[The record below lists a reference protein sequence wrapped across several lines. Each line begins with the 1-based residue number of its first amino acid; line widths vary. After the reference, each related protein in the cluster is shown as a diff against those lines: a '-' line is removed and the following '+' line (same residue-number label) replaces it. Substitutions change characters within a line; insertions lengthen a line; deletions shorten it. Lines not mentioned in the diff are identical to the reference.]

1 MKYSYRFLKE
11 LSGTKKSAEQLARL
25 LMVHA
30 FEVEG
35 IEKFAHGLDD
45 VIIGRVVA
53 LAQHPDADKLRVAEV
68 EVGKKDIRTIV
79 CGAPNIAKGQ
89 KVAVVLP
96 GATLPGGIQ
105 IKEATLRGVKS
116 QGMICGADEL
126 GLATEHKSILVLDE
140 DAPVGASFVKYVGLD
155 DSIIEV
161 KILPDRGSD
170 ALAYQGLA
178 REIAALD
185 GYAPS
190 FGEKSLKPVK
200 VPASNRAP
208 KVVISDKVPAR
219 HSSQAKRSDLGGGCP
234 RYAGLLV
241 RGVTVGESPLW
252 LKVRLIVS
260 GLRPINN
267 IVDVT
272 NYLMLLTGQPM
283 HAFDADKIAG
293 AITVRRAKK
302 NEKLTILNGETKK
315 LSDDDLV
322 IADTK
327 HALALA
333 GVMGGQASA
342 VTAETTNIF
351 LEVANFSGSSVRRTK
366 NRHNLPTDAS
376 YRFERNLDPNLV
388 AEALREAAALL
399 PTLSGGKIVGMRDVY
414 PKEALPTKITL
425 SLNRVSNVL
434 GVKLPVFQVVQHLAL
449 LGLKVKKVASAD
461 ILMVTVPTRRPDLR
475 DEWDLI
481 EEIGRMHGYDGIE
494 ATAPRLPLTA
504 SPANPGKRL
513 ERSAKEY
520 LVSAGFDELMT
531 YSFYGDKDIVATRL
545 PLDAH
550 LELEN
555 PLNPDQKY
563 LRLSLVPL
571 HLRKAVENR
580 RHFESFDCFE
590 WGKVY
595 AKQPKT
601 KQPVEVTVLSLIS
614 VSAKKS
620 ERGLATSL
628 ASDSGKGF
636 YALKGKVEAMLEAL
650 RIDVGRV
657 TLEAGADHPEVPVLA
672 LLHPS
677 RSACYVVDGR
687 VIGMIGEIHPAVEKS
702 FGLDGRVTV
711 AGFVASELQALQTLE
726 ATFTPLQKF
735 PFALRD
741 ISLIFPRKKTVS
753 EVERLL
759 SEAGAPLLQK
769 TDLFD
774 IYEQGD
780 EKSFA
785 FHLSFGVSDR
795 TLSGAEMDE
804 AFDRIVALAGE
815 HGGRLR
821 V

>member
-200 VPASNRAP
+200 VPAPNRAP
-208 KVVISDKVPAR
+208 KVIIADKIS
-219 HSSQAKRSDLGGGCP
+219 CP

-302 NEKLTILNGETKK
+302 NEKLVILNGETKK

-333 GVMGGQASA
+333 GVMGGQFSA
-342 VTAETTNIF
+342 VTAETKNIF

-388 AEALREAAALL
+388 GEALREAAALL

-504 SPANPGKRL
+504 SPANPEKRL
-513 ERSAKEY
+513 ERLTKEY

-531 YSFYGDKDIVATRL
+531 YSFYGDKDIMATRL

-595 AKQPKT
+595 AKEAKT
-601 KQPVEVTVLSLIS
+601 KRPVEISALSLLS
-614 VSAKKS
+614 VSAKRHDK
-620 ERGLATSL
+620 GN
-628 ASDSGKGF
+628 GF

-650 RIDVGRV
+650 HIDISRV

-677 RSACYVVDGR
+677 RSACYVVEGR

-702 FGLDGRVTV
+702 FGLDGRVSV
-711 AGFVASELQALQTLE
+711 AGFVTSELQALQTLE
-726 ATFTPLQKF
+726 TTFVPLQKF

-741 ISLIFPRKKTVS
+741 ISLIFPRKMTVS

-774 IYEQGD
+774 IYEQGE

-785 FHLSFGVSDR
+785 FHLSFGASDR

>member
-25 LMVHA
+25 LMIHA

-200 VPASNRAP
+200 VPAPNRAP
-208 KVVISDKVPAR
+208 KVIIADKIS
-219 HSSQAKRSDLGGGCP
+219 CP

-333 GVMGGQASA
+333 GVMGGQFSA
-342 VTAETTNIF
+342 VTAETKNIF

-388 AEALREAAALL
+388 GEALREAAALL

-504 SPANPGKRL
+504 SPANPEKRL
-513 ERSAKEY
+513 ERLTKEY

-531 YSFYGDKDIVATRL
+531 YSFYGDKDIMATRL

-595 AKQPKT
+595 AKEAKT
-601 KQPVEVTVLSLIS
+601 KRPVEISALSLLS
-614 VSAKKS
+614 VSAKRHDK
-620 ERGLATSL
+620 GN
-628 ASDSGKGF
+628 GF

-650 RIDVGRV
+650 HIDVGRV

-702 FGLDGRVTV
+702 FGLDGRVSV
-711 AGFVASELQALQTLE
+711 AGFVTSELQALQTLE
-726 ATFTPLQKF
+726 TTFVPLQKF
-735 PFALRD
+735 PYALRD
-741 ISLIFPRKKTVS
+741 ISLTFPRSMTVS

-759 SEAGAPLLQK
+759 SEAGAPLLQN

-785 FHLSFGVSDR
+785 FHLSFGASDR